1 MTSTLP
7 SPAPSVEL
15 PIAPSAEAW
24 RAMSPKEQDA
34 FLDEAL
40 AALQRQK
47 VERRAATEAAAR
59 EEAEQRAATE
69 AAARQEAEQR
79 ALEAERRVR
88 ELEAELARLRAG
100 SERG

>member
-1 MTSTLP
+1 MSSTLP
-7 SPAPSVEL
+7 TPEAQVEL

-24 RAMSPKEQDA
+24 RTMSPKEQDA

-40 AALQRQK
+40 AALQRQ
-47 VERRAATEAAAR
+47 
-59 EEAEQRAATE
+59 EAEQRAATE
-69 AAARQEAEQR
+69 AAARA
-79 ALEAERRVR
+79 EAERRVR